1 MKINFKKILN
11 ELSYRVSTG
20 IPDLTNEQHL
30 MKLWDILK
38 EEKWPMDARVE
49 LLKNL
54 DEAKKVKRYPG
65 TTWTTASGHAG
76 KRADG
81 KTQYGMKSKD
91 VAQAYVAGKD
101 VDKDTDP
108 KDIEKATDDKDDVG
122 DVKDIDTLEQ
132 EVFKEPLEEPTDDD
146 FKDKNEEHSV
156 KDPINLEEKLKE
168 IGVDINKVPKKYL
181 KVLERMMNT
190 NFETDSQGKVIKPIS
205 ELGHFIADGGAGE
218 IRSQAGEILTMV
230 GSSIQDPEKREKFF
244 QSVEDHIKKQTTPPN
259 APTQEELDSVDSVE
273 KLKALQE
280 KYPSVRLDTPKNKRD
295 AKQGKLKKQN
305 FYKNNNVLVQSSWLD
320 SARQNNKAID
330 DYLKTEMGEGYEVVA
345 SAWDVNEEAEALGL
359 DMSKKGKSTDSYI
372 KVRDK
377 DGNEKIV
384 QISLKKDGKIRLT
397 NSSPSK
403 TFGTKE
409 LTDSEKQKFR
419 ENAKDV
425 GIEDTDGDGEV
436 SIDDI
441 DEAKWAQRQNKKYLD
456 FFNKPDKKKK
466 LIELIKSG
474 KLKTNLKKLGIDPNS
489 PNFEERLD
497 EVLSGKGGARDRNKL
512 LLDACEMVDGGDEVI
527 EDIKQSTDKI
537 IKNIAKAMEVDPIKE
552 KMLNNI
558 QESLPLRDIV
568 EGKEVMMVGDIS
580 MDKKTME
587 KLFGTSDFSKV
598 KQNLKVDLDENPPV
612 VKYIG
617 ENGGKVIHIA
627 TIGIREDGKNYGSS
641 MKFEMTLSKDF
652 EDKAKN
658 AHQEVHN

>member
-1 MKINFKKILN
+1 MKTNFKKILN

-384 QISLKKDGKIRLT
+384 QISLKKDGK
-397 NSSPSK
+397 
-403 TFGTKE
+403 
-409 LTDSEKQKFR
+409 
-419 ENAKDV
+419 
-425 GIEDTDGDGEV
+425 
-436 SIDDI
+436 
-441 DEAKWAQRQNKKYLD
+441 
-456 FFNKPDKKKK
+456 
-466 LIELIKSG
+466 
-474 KLKTNLKKLGIDPNS
+474 
-489 PNFEERLD
+489 
-497 EVLSGKGGARDRNKL
+497 
-512 LLDACEMVDGGDEVI
+512 
-527 EDIKQSTDKI
+527 
-537 IKNIAKAMEVDPIKE
+537 
-552 KMLNNI
+552 
-558 QESLPLRDIV
+558 
-568 EGKEVMMVGDIS
+568 
-580 MDKKTME
+580 TMH
-587 KLFGTSDFSKV
+587 
-598 KQNLKVDLDENPPV
+598 
-612 VKYIG
+612 
-617 ENGGKVIHIA
+617 HI
-627 TIGIREDGKNYGSS
+627 
-641 MKFEMTLSKDF
+641 F
-652 EDKAKN
+652 EDFNGKK
-658 AHQEVHN
+658 VYKVYSIYGRDPKSLK